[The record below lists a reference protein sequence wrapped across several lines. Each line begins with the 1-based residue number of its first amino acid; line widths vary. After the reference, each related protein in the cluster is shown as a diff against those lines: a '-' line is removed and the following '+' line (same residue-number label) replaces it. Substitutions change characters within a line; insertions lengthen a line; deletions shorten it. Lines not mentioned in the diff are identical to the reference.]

1 MRGSFPKNLG
11 VGVGLTAEDLGNVD
25 RLVKLAADP
34 LKDKRSEIYLA
45 VASLYRVQG
54 PQLSER
60 ERSLMR
66 EILQRLAHDVEMAIR
81 ISLAER
87 LADDADTPL
96 DLILLLA
103 DDAIEV
109 ARPVILRS
117 QRLTDQDIVEFLA
130 HTDVVRQTVC
140 AERPGIGEPVTGAL
154 ARSEAEPVLVAL
166 VRNATARIATATFE
180 MLVEKS
186 RNIATLQEPLVHR
199 TDLPTPLANR
209 MCEWVSD
216 ALKTYIAKSHN
227 IGADEIGA
235 NLRQASQAVQLPP
248 SGDGADNGRKL
259 IDKLAIAGQLKAGFL
274 LRVLQQGQIE
284 LFELA
289 FSKLLGVD
297 PQKFRD
303 VFYRR
308 GPRPVALACR
318 AVGIDR
324 CVFSTVYNLSRQ
336 ARSISPILS
345 QDERGE
351 VDAVFN
357 TFARREAL
365 GILQHNAGI

>member
-1 MRGSFPKNLG
+1 MRGGFPKNLG

-34 LKDKRSEIYLA
+34 LKNKRSEIYLA

-87 LADDADTPL
+87 LADDPDAPL

-117 QRLTDQDIVEFLA
+117 QRLTDQDIVDFLA
-130 HTDVVRQTVC
+130 HADVVRQTAC

-166 VRNATARIATATFE
+166 VRNATARIAAATFE
-180 MLVEKS
+180 LLVEKS
-186 RNIATLQEPLVHR
+186 RKIATLQEPLVQR
-199 TDLPTPLANR
+199 ADLPAPLANR
-209 MCEWVSD
+209 MCEWVSE

-227 IGADEIGA
+227 ISVDAIGA
-235 NLRQASQAVQLPP
+235 GVAQASQAVQLPP
-248 SGDGADNGRKL
+248 SGDADNGRKL
-259 IDKLAIAGQLKAGFL
+259 IEKLAIAGQLKAGFL

-284 LFELA
+284 LFDLA

-336 ARSISPILS
+336 ARSINPVLS
-345 QDERGE
+345 HDERGE

-365 GILQHNAGI
+365 GILQHSAGN